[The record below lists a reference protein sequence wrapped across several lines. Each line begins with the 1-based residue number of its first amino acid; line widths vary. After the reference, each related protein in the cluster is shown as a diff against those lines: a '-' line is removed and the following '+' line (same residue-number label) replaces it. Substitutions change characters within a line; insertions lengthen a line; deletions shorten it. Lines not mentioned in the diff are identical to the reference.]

1 MHKYSSGGPR
11 SFEELPRD
19 IQAVC
24 ITLLEG
30 LKAAL
35 SENLYGIYLY
45 GAMVFPETKH
55 ILDIDFHA
63 IVKRPLTVRETDE
76 IQHLYKEL
84 AEKFPP
90 LGAELDGRYIL
101 LDDARQVSPPKLQ
114 MFHPELFDD
123 SWTLHRAHIRA
134 GYCIVLY
141 GPEPEQVFPAP
152 TWSELLAGLEVERM
166 YIERHLSVYPDY
178 CVLNLCRLLYSYR
191 SKNVVI
197 SKQTAAEW
205 VLDNFTTW
213 KPLVEAA
220 LRSYAG
226 EMREED
232 KRLLESE
239 TERFYQF
246 ACDIIEEMNRD

>member
-1 MHKYSSGGPR
+1 MNKKGLGGPR
-11 SFEELPRD
+11 SFEDLPQD

-24 ITLLEG
+24 TTLMEG

-35 SENLYGIYLY
+35 GSNLYGIYLY

-55 ILDIDFHA
+55 IHDIDCHA
-63 IVKRPLTVRETDE
+63 ILKRPLTAHENEEVR
-76 IQHLYKEL
+76 QLHKEL
-84 AEKFPP
+84 ADEYPVI
-90 LGAELDGRYIL
+90 GDDLDGWYIL
-101 LDDARQVSPPKLQ
+101 LDDAQQASPPRHQ
-114 MFHPELFDD
+114 VYPDLFDN
-123 SWTLHRAHIRA
+123 SWALHHAHIRA

-152 TWSELLAGLEVERM
+152 AWSELMTGLESERM

-191 SKNVVI
+191 TNNVVI

-205 VLDNFTTW
+205 ALDNFTTW
-213 KPLVEAA
+213 GPLVEAA
-220 LRSYAG
+220 LRSYAR
-226 EMREED
+226 EMNEED
-232 KRLLESE
+232 IRLLESE

-246 ACDIIEEMNRD
+246 ACDMIEEIK